1 MLMDIANTVKKDQNK
16 TLIEFAFC
24 FNFDTLNVSCK
35 ITNYLEI
42 SES

>member
-1 MLMDIANTVKKDQNK
+1 MLMDIANSVEKDKNK
-16 TLIEFAFC
+16 TLIGFAFC
-24 FNFDTLNVSCK
+24 FNFDTLYVSCK